1 MNPTY
6 VIAVGSL
13 GAAVAARLQ
22 ADEAAAP
29 VVLKYFPLPA
39 DSEQSTQLL
48 ADFAERAA
56 ADLYALLRGSAT
68 QNDSSGGSSLDLV
81 VIADLAEAGGGL
93 LGAIVQQLSA
103 LLRRDFAVMF
113 PPGASPEQR
122 SVWLVMVLTTPSL
135 DDTPSGQAARLALA
149 ALERWHHSGP
159 PTPILSRIYLLP
171 EQNEVMP
178 LSRLDLERGVYLFIA
193 TAYLSGLRETEAMRS
208 RLQPP
213 RTATCLLATFA
224 VAAID
229 VEVDKVLAAF
239 AWRAAIAALEGLAAQ
254 CETPAAPERVLAV
267 ADELSLNVWC
277 RELMGIEL
285 GPRRPAI
292 SQGSRLAAADRAETE
307 ALQKGRR
314 SVRELVD
321 SHLVGENGLGGFQLV
336 AHSLALAGKRI
347 EDLQNELARGWL
359 PAARLD
365 SPVQQPAEQR
375 TVAALTQAPPPPRL
389 GRMLPLGV
397 LLGTVVGI
405 AVTGSAAV
413 VAASRAAST
422 RGTAPGW

>member
-1 MNPTY
+1 
-6 VIAVGSL
+6 
-13 GAAVAARLQ
+13 
-22 ADEAAAP
+22 
-29 VVLKYFPLPA
+29 
-39 DSEQSTQLL
+39 
-48 ADFAERAA
+48 
-56 ADLYALLRGSAT
+56 
-68 QNDSSGGSSLDLV
+68 
-81 VIADLAEAGGGL
+81 
-93 LGAIVQQLSA
+93 
-103 LLRRDFAVMF
+103 
-113 PPGASPEQR
+113 
-122 SVWLVMVLTTPSL
+122 
-135 DDTPSGQAARLALA
+135 
-149 ALERWHHSGP
+149 
-159 PTPILSRIYLLP
+159 
-171 EQNEVMP
+171 MP

-405 AVTGSAAV
+405 AVTGSAGQLGTLVLRRLVRDPAV
-413 VAASRAAST
+413 RPSNWRSRRSLESELDRQGVVGISDLDTRALTRHLRERVAACIAAHVEVLGEVFARPRRNDWSWMPTHILHIDGLLRLRKAASHEQFAAAL
-422 RGTAPGW
+422 RAHKRLGELLVES